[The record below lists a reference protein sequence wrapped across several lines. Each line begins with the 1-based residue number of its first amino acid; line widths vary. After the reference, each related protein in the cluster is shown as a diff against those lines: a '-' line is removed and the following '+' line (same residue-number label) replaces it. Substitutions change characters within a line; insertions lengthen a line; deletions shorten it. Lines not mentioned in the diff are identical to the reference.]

1 MKRKWIISI
10 AVIISLLLV
19 FFVSSTFAI
28 FKKSVATNNRI
39 SLASW
44 DVHLNQT
51 GVNNSLTI
59 SHGIQE
65 ASYTLNVYN
74 ESQVDVRY
82 SIVISNIPDG
92 VEVAIDDDNN
102 YQAPQNG
109 TYSVADVG
117 TILYSD
123 LDHTNTHT
131 IYFRAASNATPV
143 NAQTVNIDVIIKQI
157 V

>member
-51 GVNNSLTI
+51 GVNNSLTV

>member
-19 FFVSSTFAI
+19 FFVSSSFAI
-28 FKKSVATNNRI
+28 FKKSVPTNNRLT
-39 SLASW
+39 LASW
-44 DVHLNQT
+44 NVHLNQT
-51 GVNNSLTI
+51 GVNNSLVVAN
-59 SHGIQE
+59 GLQE
-65 ASYTLNVYN
+65 ASYLLHVYN